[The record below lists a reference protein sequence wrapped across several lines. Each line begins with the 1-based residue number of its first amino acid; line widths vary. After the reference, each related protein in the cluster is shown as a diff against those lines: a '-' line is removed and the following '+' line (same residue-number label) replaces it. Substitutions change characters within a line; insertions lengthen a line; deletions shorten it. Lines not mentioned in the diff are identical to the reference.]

1 MPFGQPHWHEEVFP
15 WKCRELQAF
24 VEQSKPRRQIELPPH
39 LKDHYY
45 HDLALDLKHL
55 ELLTIQLRGSFPSP
69 RNIWLIENDSPLYNC
84 HFYLKYHRLGG
95 LDHFGSSMWPRD
107 GDFRRNW
114 PQYTIVQPRRW
125 RLYMH
130 NGSNNAKWQP
140 RKSNKKVIIY
150 LLHGIRVHM
159 TYVNRFLNKHAW
171 GSLKRCATIDLA

>member
-1 MPFGQPHWHEEVFP
+1 MPSGLPHWHEEVFP

-24 VEQSKPRRQIELPPH
+24 VEQSKPSRQIELQPH
-39 LKDHYY
+39 LKDHYE
-45 HDLALDLKHL
+45 LAWDLKHL
-55 ELLTIQLRGSFPSP
+55 ELLTIQLRASFPNP

-114 PQYTIVQPRRW
+114 LQYTIFQLRKW

-140 RKSNKKVIIY
+140 KKITHLVWSIV
-150 LLHGIRVHM
+150 RN
-159 TYVNRFLNKHAW
+159 NRANDLRELVLGQACFEKF
-171 GSLKRCATIDLA
+171 IDLA